1 MFYGR
6 KTESINILDSLAQFR
21 LKTHGIFRHLY
32 RTLCFSRKN
41 NKKMAISERTDL
53 GAHVDLCAERYRAL
67 EQKLDNLEERMDKI
81 EEHIIV
87 IRTTLMAHNNASQNK
102 DSSAT
107 EKAQGTIITIGTAFG
122 VALLTGLITTIVHFI
137 MK

>member
-1 MFYGR
+1 
-6 KTESINILDSLAQFR
+6 
-21 LKTHGIFRHLY
+21 
-32 RTLCFSRKN
+32 
-41 NKKMAISERTDL
+41 MAISERTDL

-67 EQKLDNLEERMDKI
+67 EQKLDNLEERMDKL
-81 EEHIIV
+81 EEHMIV
-87 IRTTLMAHNNASQNK
+87 IRTSLMANQNAHSSNK

-122 VALLTGLITTIVHFI
+122 VAMLTGLITTIVHFV

>member
-1 MFYGR
+1 
-6 KTESINILDSLAQFR
+6 
-21 LKTHGIFRHLY
+21 
-32 RTLCFSRKN
+32 
-41 NKKMAISERTDL
+41 MAISERTDL

-87 IRTTLMAHNNASQNK
+87 IRTTLMANQVVQSASK
-102 DSSAT
+102 ESGASAT

-122 VALLTGLITTIVHFI
+122 VALLTGLLTVLVQFI
-137 MK
+137 LK

>member
-1 MFYGR
+1 
-6 KTESINILDSLAQFR
+6 
-21 LKTHGIFRHLY
+21 
-32 RTLCFSRKN
+32 
-41 NKKMAISERTDL
+41 MAISERTDL

-67 EQKLDNLEERMDKI
+67 EQKLDNLEERMDKL

-87 IRTTLMAHNNASQNK
+87 IRTTLMANHAVQSASK
-102 DSSAT
+102 DNTAT